1 MPHRHRRGLARA
13 GGGLAAP
20 DMSHELLAAFVV
32 FAVATLFTPGP
43 NNVML
48 MTSGLNFGF
57 ARTLPHAFGVSLGF
71 GFLVLVVGL
80 GLGAVF
86 AAYPAIYAVLKF
98 AGAAYLL
105 YLAWRIAV
113 SGPVAGGTRGRPL
126 TFIEGAAFQWIN
138 PKGWVM
144 AIGAVTAYATVA
156 SFPMNMVL
164 LAAVFA
170 FFGTLSSWTWLLFG
184 TGMKALVTDPR
195 KVRVFNIVMA
205 VLLVGSLIPV
215 FLEG

>member
-1 MPHRHRRGLARA
+1 LGAGL
-13 GGGLAAP
+13 
-20 DMSHELLAAFVV
+20 MSHQLLAAFVV
-32 FAVATLFTPGP
+32 FAIATLFNPGP
-43 NNVML
+43 NNIML

-57 ARTLPHAFGVSLGF
+57 ARTLPHAFGVALGF

-105 YLAWRIAV
+105 YLAWRIAIA
-113 SGPVAGGTRGRPL
+113 GPVAGSARGRPL
-126 TFIEGAAFQWIN
+126 TFLEGAAFQWIN

-144 AIGAVTAYATVA
+144 AIGAVTAYAA
-156 SFPMNMVL
+156 IARFPLNIVL
-164 LAAVFA
+164 IAAIFTG
-170 FFGTLSSWTWLLFG
+170 FGTLSSWTWLLFG
-184 TGMKALVTDPR
+184 TGLKAVVTDPE

-205 VLLVGSLIPV
+205 LALAASLVPV

>member
-1 MPHRHRRGLARA
+1 
-13 GGGLAAP
+13 
-20 DMSHELLAAFVV
+20 MSHQLIAALVV

-71 GFLVLVVGL
+71 GFLVAVVGL

-86 AAYPAIYAVLKF
+86 AAYPAIYAVLKY

-105 YLAWRIAV
+105 YLAWRIAT
-113 SGPVAGGTRGRPL
+113 SGPTAGGRRGRPM
-126 TFIEGAAFQWIN
+126 TFLEGAAFQWVN

-144 AIGAVTAYATVA
+144 AIGAVTAYAAVA
-156 SFPMNMVL
+156 RFPLNVALIAAIFAVL
-164 LAAVFA
+164 
-170 FFGTLSSWTWLLFG
+170 GTLSSWTWLLFG
-184 TGMKALVTDPR
+184 TGLKTLVTDPE
-195 KVRVFNIVMA
+195 KVRVFNLVMA
-205 VLLVGSLIPV
+205 LALAGSLIPV
-215 FLEG
+215 FFEP